1 MPSMNAIR
9 IRRYNRLCK
18 MANNRAVAARFRGY
32 PEADQRALI
41 RLEKLMEGLSERI
54 DTGPHR

>member
-1 MPSMNAIR
+1 MPSINAIR

-18 MANNRAVAARFRGY
+18 IANERASDARFRAY
-32 PEADQRALI
+32 PKDDQEALV

-54 DTGPHR
+54 ETGPR

>member
-1 MPSMNAIR
+1 MTTINAIR

-18 MANNRAVAARFRGY
+18 IANDRAAAARFRGY
-32 PEADQRALI
+32 PKEDQDALV

-54 DTGPHR
+54 ETGPR